1 MYDYYVHTLSLFAN
15 VYNII
20 LTWSITLSAKHKFVL
35 TTLQEIRL
43 ENFYKECDNASVP
56 NIFIS
61 TYVKPIAKNAQ
72 LM

>member
-1 MYDYYVHTLSLFAN
+1 MYDYYVHMFAN

-20 LTWSITLSAKHKFVL
+20 LTWSITLSAKQKFVL

-43 ENFYKECDNASVP
+43 ENFYKKCDNASVP

-61 TYVKPIAKNAQ
+61 TYIKPIAKNAQ